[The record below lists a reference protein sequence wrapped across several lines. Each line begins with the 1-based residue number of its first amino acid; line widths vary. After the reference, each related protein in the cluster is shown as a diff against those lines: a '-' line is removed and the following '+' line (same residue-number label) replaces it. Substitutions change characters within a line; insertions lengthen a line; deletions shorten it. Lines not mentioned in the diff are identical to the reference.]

1 MSEPDV
7 DLEFGYSLS
16 FPLPFRVFAL
26 TSLGILAWATNIHG
40 LDNFGV
46 DVVSALDLRI
56 GDHHSPSQRYWP
68 DSPRKADVTVLYKNV
83 YRIFITYSVW
93 CLVSWTTFRSLSQ
106 GNPTLVD
113 VYGYIPAVF
122 ALLTVIILLLPFH
135 VLFKPERD
143 KFLHA
148 IRRCISSSPDSP
160 VYFADVVFADIF
172 TSFAKVLGDVFISL
186 RMLFPGNSLL
196 EPPADH
202 GWTRWIMPTIMSIPY
217 LVRFRQ
223 CVIEWLSVDNTSRRP
238 LANAVKYATA
248 FPVMYLSA
256 AQRLVVSDLIN
267 EKGKQAA
274 EEAWHGEHP
283 LFRLWLLFAAIN
295 SLYSFW
301 WDVTNDWGL
310 ELLKPGSKT
319 SGRPLPPRRLVLPHL
334 HSGTAL
340 LGSHRPVPESEDHPA
355 YPFGLRPTL
364 LYPLPVYPLLVF
376 LNLILRLTWSIKLS
390 SHLHSKS
397 EGSVAIFL
405 IEVAEIVRR
414 WMWVFV
420 RVEWEVIKKA
430 REARN
435 AGRTSFSDTDEPEF
449 EMITTPTMEHEIDP

>member
-7 DLEFGYSLS
+7 DLEVNYSLS

-26 TSLGILAWATNIHG
+26 TSLGILAWATNLHG
-40 LDNFGV
+40 LDNLGI
-46 DVVSALDLRI
+46 DAVSALDLRI
-56 GDHHSPSQRYWP
+56 ADHNSPAQRYWP
-68 DSPRKADVTVLYKNV
+68 DSTRKADVAALYKNV
-83 YRIFITYSVW
+83 YKIFTTYSAW
-93 CLVSWTTFRSLSQ
+93 CLISWLTYRSLSR
-106 GNPTLVD
+106 GDKTLVD
-113 VYGYIPAVF
+113 TFGYIPAVF
-122 ALLTVIILLLPFH
+122 ALVTLLILVLPIN
-135 VLFKPERD
+135 VLFKHERD
-143 KFLHA
+143 KFIHA

-160 VYFADVVFADIF
+160 VYFADVVFADVF
-172 TSFAKVLGDVFISL
+172 TSFAKVLGDVFICL
-186 RMLFPGNSLL
+186 HMLLPGNSLL
-196 EPPADH
+196 QPPADH

-223 CVIEWLSVDNTSRRP
+223 CIIEWLSVDNTSRRP

-256 AQRLVVSDLIN
+256 AQRLVESDLIN
-267 EKGKQAA
+267 EKGRQAA

-295 SLYSFW
+295 SIYSFW

-310 ELLKPGSKT
+310 ELLKPGSKQ
-319 SGRPLPPRRLVLPHL
+319 SERPAPPRRLLLPRL

-340 LGSHRPVPESEDHPA
+340 LGSHRPEEEVEEPNA
-355 YPFGLRPTL
+355 YPFGLRSTL

-376 LNLILRLTWSIKLS
+376 LNLVLRLTWSIKLS

-397 EGSVAIFL
+397 EGSIAIFL

-430 REARN
+430 RDAR
-435 AGRTSFSDTDEPEF
+435 ASGRERLFDIDEREF
-449 EMITTPTMEHEIDP
+449 EMITTPTIELDP

>member
-7 DLEFGYSLS
+7 DVEVDYSLS

-26 TSLGILAWATNIHG
+26 TSFGILAWATNLHG
-40 LDNFGV
+40 LDKFGV
-46 DVVSALDLRI
+46 DAVSALDLRVV
-56 GDHHSPSQRYWP
+56 DHFWP
-68 DSPRKADVTVLYKNV
+68 GSPRKADIAVLYRNV
-83 YRIFITYSVW
+83 YRIFFTYSIW
-93 CLVSWTTFRSLSQ
+93 CFLSWMIFRSLSK
-106 GNPTLVD
+106 GDPTLVD
-113 VYGYIPAVF
+113 VYGYIPALF
-122 ALLTVIILLLPFH
+122 AVLTVLVLILPFN
-135 VLFKPERD
+135 VLFKAERD

-160 VYFADVVFADIF
+160 VYFADIVFADVF

-186 RMLFPGNSLL
+186 RMILPGNSLL
-196 EPPADH
+196 HPPADH

-223 CVIEWLSVDNTSRRP
+223 CIIEWLSAENTSQRA

-256 AQRLVVSDLIN
+256 AQRLVVSDLVN
-267 EKGKQAA
+267 EKGRQVAR
-274 EEAWHGEHP
+274 EAWHGEHP

-301 WDVTNDWGL
+301 WDVSNDWGL
-310 ELLKPGSKT
+310 ELLRIKSQN
-319 SGRPLPPRRLVLPHL
+319 SDRPSLPRRLVLPRL

-340 LGSHRPVPESEDHPA
+340 LGSHLSNEDFEEYVA

-364 LYPLPVYPLLVF
+364 LYPLPVYPLLIF

-397 EGSVAIFL
+397 EGSIAIFL
-405 IEVAEIVRR
+405 IEMAEIFRR

-420 RVEWEVIKKA
+420 RVEWEIIKKA
-430 REARN
+430 RDARTF
-435 AGRTSFSDTDEPEF
+435 GRASVSDTEEPEF
-449 EMITTPTMEHEIDP
+449 EMITTPTIEHNIDS